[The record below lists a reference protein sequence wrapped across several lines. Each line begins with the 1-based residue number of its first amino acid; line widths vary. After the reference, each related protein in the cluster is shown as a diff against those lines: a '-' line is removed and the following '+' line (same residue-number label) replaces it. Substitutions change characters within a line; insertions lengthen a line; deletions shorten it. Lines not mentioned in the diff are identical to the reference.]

1 LRAPAAAARGAQTG
15 VQKATQKFTT
25 ESHPMI
31 DRRQALNTIAALG
44 TAIAL
49 SHTGSARAATEL
61 MPRSGRRVVIAGG
74 GWGGIAAAR
83 TLRELAPELEV
94 VVLERNPVFF
104 SCPMSNKWL
113 VDVVG
118 TDFLMHDQLGPA
130 QRAGYRF
137 VNAEIT
143 GIDREKKRVHVTDGF
158 FGYDWLIL
166 APGIHHAY
174 EAWFG
179 NDRAAINH
187 TRIRFPSAYIPN
199 AEHLSLKQKIRN
211 FTGGDLVMTL
221 PPPPHRCPPSPY
233 ERACLIAW
241 HMKKNKI
248 PGRITILDP
257 KDGIRPIGEGFK
269 RAFEELYRDQITY
282 VPNARISEMDPFKQ
296 RVRTSAGEFKFDDAI
311 LMAPHQA
318 GHLCRSAGLVKMTAE
333 GKPVNGWADVD
344 EVFLHARGDTSVF
357 VIGDAVGPV
366 SLLFG
371 HYPKAGHVAIW
382 HGRMAAHHISA
393 LAQGK
398 EMQPMLPDNLCFM
411 LVNGDPLE
419 AIMVD
424 FKYKF
429 TQDLIEQKQIDV
441 NERNPELFV
450 RDMNWAKD
458 SYRKLFGT

>member
-1 LRAPAAAARGAQTG
+1 
-15 VQKATQKFTT
+15 
-25 ESHPMI
+25 MI

-158 FGYDWLIL
+158 FGYDWLIP

>member
-1 LRAPAAAARGAQTG
+1 
-15 VQKATQKFTT
+15 
-25 ESHPMI
+25 MI

>member
-1 LRAPAAAARGAQTG
+1 
-15 VQKATQKFTT
+15 
-25 ESHPMI
+25 MI

-137 VNAEIT
+137 VSAEIT